1 MFIYLLHLGSGYLL
15 IDPVN
20 SVHCCGQIAMWHY
33 VPVKIGNIT
42 FSVWRKIDINRYKV
56 VGTNTVVVKGNDNMA
71 TLFSLCSTS
80 CKERTPYFRWHGN
93 YFFPDELVW
102 KTTNRFNALEFSL
115 ELLNCT
121 CNYLLLLLEET
132 GVLSKNNKPSDTF

>member
-1 MFIYLLHLGSGYLL
+1 
-15 IDPVN
+15 
-20 SVHCCGQIAMWHY
+20 MWHY

-80 CKERTPYFRWHGN
+80 CK
-93 YFFPDELVW
+93 
-102 KTTNRFNALEFSL
+102 
-115 ELLNCT
+115 
-121 CNYLLLLLEET
+121 
-132 GVLSKNNKPSDTF
+132 